1 MAIGKKLRSNRK
13 IDILNKAVG
22 DFLAEAVKKRLANR
36 KMLLYNRPN
45 ELIREGKPMRLLRN
59 KTERLPICDSLL
71 IFVSF

>member
-22 DFLAEAVKKRLANR
+22 DFLAEAVKKGLAIR

-71 IFVSF
+71 IFISF